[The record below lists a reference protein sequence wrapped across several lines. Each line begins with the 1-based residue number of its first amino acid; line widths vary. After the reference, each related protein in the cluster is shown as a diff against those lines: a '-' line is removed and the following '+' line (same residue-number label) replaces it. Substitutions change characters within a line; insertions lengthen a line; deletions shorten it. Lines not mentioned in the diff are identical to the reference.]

1 MKFLKLKGVVFL
13 GISEQLEREKK
24 IKQEINRIKKL
35 YKDLEKDK
43 VKVVEGLI
51 TEASFMKL
59 TLQELREDLFKN
71 GMTELYEN
79 GPQVVNRER
88 PETKIYST
96 MIQRYS
102 NVMKQ
107 LIDYMPEE
115 KQKEENDELKEFLNR
130 RKVKK

>member
-1 MKFLKLKGVVFL
+1 MKFSKLKGVVFL

>member
-1 MKFLKLKGVVFL
+1 MS
-13 GISEQLEREKK
+13 ISEQLEREKK
-24 IKQEINRIKKL
+24 IKQEINRIKKF

>member
-1 MKFLKLKGVVFL
+1 MKFSKLKGVVFL

-59 TLQELREDLFKN
+59 TLQELREDMFKN

-79 GPQVVNRER
+79 GPQAENRER

>member
-1 MKFLKLKGVVFL
+1 MS
-13 GISEQLEREKK
+13 ISEQLEREKK

-115 KQKEENDELKEFLNR
+115 EQKEENDELKEFLNR
-130 RKVKK
+130 RKVK

>member
-1 MKFLKLKGVVFL
+1 MS
-13 GISEQLEREKK
+13 ISEQLERERK

-71 GMTELYEN
+71 GMTE
-79 GPQVVNRER
+79 
-88 PETKIYST
+88 
-96 MIQRYS
+96 
-102 NVMKQ
+102 
-107 LIDYMPEE
+107 
-115 KQKEENDELKEFLNR
+115 KEIISQAAEA
-130 RKVKK
+130 KVKVYGLSEYYIRPMKGSGNATILMGYANLTESQIRTAVERLREAWK

>member
-1 MKFLKLKGVVFL
+1 
-13 GISEQLEREKK
+13 
-24 IKQEINRIKKL
+24 
-35 YKDLEKDK
+35 
-43 VKVVEGLI
+43 
-51 TEASFMKL
+51 MKL

>member
-1 MKFLKLKGVVFL
+1 MS
-13 GISEQLEREKK
+13 ISEQLEREKK

-35 YKDLEKDK
+35 YKDLDKDK
-43 VKVVEGLI
+43 IKVVEGLI
-51 TEASFMKL
+51 QEASFMKL
-59 TLQELREDLFKN
+59 TLHELREDLFKN

-79 GPQVVNRER
+79 GAQVIKRER
-88 PETKIYST
+88 PEAKIYAT

-115 KQKEENDELKEFLNR
+115 KQKAEKDELKEFLKR
-130 RKVKK
+130 RKVNQ

>member
-1 MKFLKLKGVVFL
+1 MS
-13 GISEQLEREKK
+13 ISEQLEREKK

-35 YKDLEKDK
+35 YKDLPKDK

-71 GMTELYEN
+71 GMTELYET
-79 GPQVVNRER
+79 GPQAVNRER
-88 PETKIYST
+88 PEVKIYST

-115 KQKEENDELKEFLNR
+115 KKKEEQDELMQFLSR
-130 RKVKK
+130 GKKK

>member
-1 MKFLKLKGVVFL
+1 MS
-13 GISEQLEREKK
+13 ISEQLEREKK

-35 YKDLEKDK
+35 YKDLPKDK

-59 TLQELREDLFKN
+59 TLQELREYLFKH
-71 GMTELYEN
+71 GTTELYEN
-79 GPQVVNRER
+79 GPQVVKRER
-88 PETKIYST
+88 PESKIYAT

-107 LIDYMPEE
+107 LIDYMPVEE
-115 KQKEENDELKEFLNR
+115 KKEEQDELINFLNR
-130 RKVKK
+130 GKINK

>member
-1 MKFLKLKGVVFL
+1 
-13 GISEQLEREKK
+13 
-24 IKQEINRIKKL
+24 
-35 YKDLEKDK
+35 
-43 VKVVEGLI
+43 
-51 TEASFMKL
+51 
-59 TLQELREDLFKN
+59 
-71 GMTELYEN
+71 
-79 GPQVVNRER
+79 
-88 PETKIYST
+88 